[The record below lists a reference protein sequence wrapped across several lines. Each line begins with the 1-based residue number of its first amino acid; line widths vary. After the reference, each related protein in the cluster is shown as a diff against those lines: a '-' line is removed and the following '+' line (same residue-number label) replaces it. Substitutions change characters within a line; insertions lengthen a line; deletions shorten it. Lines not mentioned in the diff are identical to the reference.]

1 MGIFDFVQ
9 RKIEDKAIRDIGIRM
24 FTKFWLPLTQS
35 RVDCHNGLGG
45 QHQSIEVRILDKR
58 FKLSVHICEGAG
70 YMSLSPAADYDW
82 KKVAWISANIEESA
96 DRLQK
101 FMYELMD
108 DYNDR
113 QKESP
118 K

>member
-1 MGIFDFVQ
+1 
-9 RKIEDKAIRDIGIRM
+9 
-24 FTKFWLPLTQS
+24 
-35 RVDCHNGLGG
+35 
-45 QHQSIEVRILDKR
+45 
-58 FKLSVHICEGAG
+58 
-70 YMSLSPAADYDW
+70 MSLSPAADYDW